1 MTYGFTVITVNFTVV
16 LTVNFFTVKT
26 VKWII
31 FQGLTVVTVNF
42 PVTTVSLTVMTVITL
57 S

>member
-1 MTYGFTVITVNFTVV
+1 MDSLSYVTVNFTVV